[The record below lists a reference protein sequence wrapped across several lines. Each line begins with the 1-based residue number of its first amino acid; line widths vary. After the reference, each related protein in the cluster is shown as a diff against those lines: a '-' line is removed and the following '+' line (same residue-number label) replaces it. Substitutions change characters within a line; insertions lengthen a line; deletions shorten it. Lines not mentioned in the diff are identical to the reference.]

1 MKEGIAKKEEGRYL
15 VFSQKILYESCIC
28 HNVNTHNLK
37 FAIRDRL
44 HILASHWC
52 EAFEN
57 LLHTDIAPGR
67 RMIRD
72 FTLKKIKQ

>member
-1 MKEGIAKKEEGRYL
+1 MYM
-15 VFSQKILYESCIC
+15 SY
-28 HNVNTHNLK
+28 NVNTHNLK
-37 FAIRDRL
+37 FARRDRL

-57 LLHTDIAPGR
+57 LLHIDIAPGR

-72 FTLKKIKQ
+72 FTLKKIKQWFLSEKIYRASM